1 MRKIPLIV
9 GIDFTEMTDEERA
22 EFSEDERGFTNSF
35 GLGALCMIAQPGF
48 QIEDPEE
55 FHHRLLVTN
64 QVTGVL
70 RGFGPEFFTIDL
82 VTRMKAA
89 GWQTNA
95 GKMSKRAWKA
105 EMKNRLFDDAVEAA
119 L

>member
-1 MRKIPLIV
+1 M
-9 GIDFTEMTDEERA
+9 TEEEKA

-89 GWQTNA
+89 GWQPNA

>member
-1 MRKIPLIV
+1 MS
-9 GIDFTEMTDEERA
+9 DEER
-22 EFSEDERGFTNSF
+22 EQFSEDERRFCNSF
-35 GLGALCMIAQPGF
+35 GLGGLCMIAQPGWK
-48 QIEDPEE
+48 IEDPEE
-55 FHHRLLVTN
+55 FRERLLVTN

-70 RGFGPEFFTIDL
+70 RNFGPEFFTIDL

-95 GKMSKRAWKA
+95 GTMSKRAWKA
-105 EMKNRLFDDAVEAA
+105 DMKKRLFDDAVKAA

>member
-1 MRKIPLIV
+1 M
-9 GIDFTEMTDEERA
+9 TEEEKA

-105 EMKNRLFDDAVEAA
+105 VMKNRL
-119 L
+119 

>member
-1 MRKIPLIV
+1 MS
-9 GIDFTEMTDEERA
+9 DEER
-22 EFSEDERGFTNSF
+22 EQFSEDERGFCNSF
-35 GLGALCMIAQPGF
+35 GLGGLCMIAQPGF
-48 QIEDPEE
+48 EIEDPEE
-55 FHHRLLVTN
+55 FRERLLVTN
-64 QVTGVL
+64 HVTGVL
-70 RGFGPEFFTIDL
+70 RHFGPEFFTIDL

-95 GKMSKRAWKA
+95 GKMSKRAWKV

>member
-1 MRKIPLIV
+1 MS
-9 GIDFTEMTDEERA
+9 DEER
-22 EFSEDERGFTNSF
+22 EQFSEDERRFCNSF
-35 GLGALCMIAQPGF
+35 GLGGLCMIAQPGF
-48 QIEDPEE
+48 EIEDPEE
-55 FHHRLLVTN
+55 FRERLLVTN
-64 QVTGVL
+64 HVTGVL
-70 RGFGPEFFTIDL
+70 RHFGPEFFTIDL

-95 GKMSKRAWKA
+95 GKMSKRAWKV